1 MLSDLRRKNTHASWL
16 LDAGLSL
23 PAIQK
28 RLGHADVMTT
38 LRMYG
43 HPATDSED
51 KILAALEGL

>member
-1 MLSDLRRKNTHASWL
+1 L
-16 LDAGLSL
+16 LDAGRSL

-38 LRMYG
+38 LDMYG

-51 KILAALEGL
+51 RILAALDDLS